1 MHFNCPATNLL
12 SLEFNGSESPNTI
25 PFEVI
30 LYSEKSMKAIK
41 RMSPEEIDALESFK
55 ANKKIEMDVRSF
67 PRGIYYI
74 HIVPGGKLKL
84 AVQKTRIILE

>member
-1 MHFNCPATNLL
+1 
-12 SLEFNGSESPNTI
+12 
-25 PFEVI
+25 
-30 LYSEKSMKAIK
+30 
-41 RMSPEEIDALESFK
+41 MSPEEIDALESFK

-74 HIVPGGKLKL
+74 HIVPDGKLKL